1 MGIRDSRLAI
11 AVIAALPA
19 LVHAQANPAAR
30 ARHDAE
36 AFGGGH
42 WNGAHLEQ
50 RSQCTTPQNNGFH
63 GTYSDYL
70 FRIDT
75 SQRTITLDEIAVTGL
90 TCNYFGAYQDDG
102 RLTWRGNMS
111 CSDNRTGSFD
121 AHTLFVH
128 GNVFQVRMR
137 IQLNSSERCSI
148 DAIVSGA
155 RF

>member
-1 MGIRDSRLAI
+1 MRSHLRLALLSVLALAP
-11 AVIAALPA
+11 AV
-19 LVHAQANPAAR
+19 QANPAAR
-30 ARHDAE
+30 PRHDAG
-36 AFGGGH
+36 AFGGAH

-90 TCNYFGAYQDDG
+90 TCNYFGTYQDDG
-102 RLTWRGNMS
+102 RLTWTGNMS
-111 CSDNRTGSFD
+111 CSDNRTGAFN
-121 AHTLFVH
+121 AHTLFIH
-128 GNVFQVRMR
+128 GNVFEIRMQ
-137 IQLNSSERCSI
+137 IQLNSSERCAI